1 MTEYI
6 LTNEEMMM
14 ADKLTIEGGISSK
27 KLMMNAGSKVF
38 ENLPKITNGKT
49 LIICGPGNNGGDGYV
64 VAKYLFDLGNE
75 VNIYCPVTDKAETD
89 DNTFY
94 KEKIDKN
101 CFVKRVEDISSYD
114 FIVDALFGTG
124 LSRKLSYEIIK
135 FIERVNNS
143 SVDIYAIDIPSGINS
158 NTSEILGNSFICKKT
173 ITFFNKKKMSL
184 FVSR

>member
-14 ADKLTIEGGISSK
+14 ADKLTIEEGISSK

-38 ENLPKITNGKT
+38 ENLPKITNGKI

-64 VAKYLFDLGNE
+64 VGKYLFDIGNE
-75 VNIYCPVTDKAETD
+75 VNIYCPLSGKAETD

-94 KEKIDKN
+94 KDKIDKN
-101 CFVKRVEDISSYD
+101 CFVKSVEDISSYD

-124 LSRKLSYEIIK
+124 LSRAVSYTHLTLPTIY
-135 FIERVNNS
+135 
-143 SVDIYAIDIPSGINS
+143 SV
-158 NTSEILGNSFICKKT
+158 
-173 ITFFNKKKMSL
+173 
-184 FVSR
+184 